1 MKIDGLLKFS
11 EKSREELIQD
21 ILDREKKIQEQEKR
35 IRDLERQLGKKSALD
50 EHKQFLKLER
60 LAKIKVRPK
69 TPGQKAGHLGITRGK
84 PLEIDRVVEQTLK
97 QCPDCYEKLSKSQ
110 EVVEHIQE
118 DLIPARSQVTCFRKH
133 RYYCRGCEKLV
144 TAPCAADEIPNSYVG
159 PNVLIQALIL
169 KYHHGLP
176 FNKIR
181 EVFKGLNDFEISE
194 GALSQ
199 ALVRMSEWLKVEVDE
214 ILSGVR
220 ASPQIHMDETGWK
233 VSGTKH
239 WLWAAVN
246 EKLAY
251 YQVAVSRGAK
261 VARAIVGKEYQGIIS
276 ADFYAAY
283 NLLPGKKQKCLVHL
297 LRTMREY
304 RFKDRTNEFV
314 KHEKRLK
321 RIIRDAIYLK
331 ERESKLS
338 EAVYVRRVKR
348 IKVRLFAWSSGDY
361 RNKNLIRLAKRF
373 LKHWIHLLTFLEYP
387 EVEYHN
393 NLAERMIRPNVIIRN
408 RSFQNRSQAG
418 ADAHGTHMSLL
429 QTLRLQGRDI
439 FTELKTAY
447 LFHRQGNILPILQ
460 LASVR

>member
-1 MKIDGLLKFS
+1 MEATIFKFA

-35 IRDLERQLGKKSALD
+35 IRDLEQQLGKKSALD
-50 EHKQFLKLER
+50 EHKRFMKLER
-60 LAKIKVRPK
+60 LAKLKTRPRS
-69 TPGQKAGHLGITRGK
+69 PGQKVGHAGATRPK
-84 PLEIDRVVEQTLK
+84 PIRVDRVVEQTLK
-97 QCPDCYEKLSKSQ
+97 QCPDCSQKLSVSQ
-110 EVVEHIQE
+110 EVIEHIQE
-118 DLIPARSQVTCFRKH
+118 DLIPARPQITCFRKH
-133 RYYCRGCEKLV
+133 RYYCRRCEKLV
-144 TAPCAADEIPNSYVG
+144 TAPYAADEIPNSYVG

-169 KYHHGLP
+169 KYHQGLP
-176 FNKIR
+176 FNKIK

-199 ALVRMSEWLKVEVDE
+199 ALVRMSEWLRVEKDE
-214 ILSGVR
+214 ILSGIR

-233 VSGTKH
+233 ISGARH

-261 VARAIVGKEYQGIIS
+261 VARGIVGKEYPGIIS

-283 NLLPGKKQKCLVHL
+283 DLLPGKKQKCLVHL

-304 RFKDRTNEFV
+304 RFKDHTVEFV
-314 KHEKRLK
+314 KYEKILK
-321 RIIRDAIYLK
+321 RIIRDAIHLK
-331 ERESKLS
+331 ERESELS
-338 EAVYVRRVKR
+338 EAVYWRRVKR
-348 IKVRLFAWSSGDY
+348 IKVRLFAWSSGNY

-373 LKHWIHLLTFLEYP
+373 LKHWVHLLTFLENP
-387 EVEYHN
+387 GVEYHN

-429 QTLRLQGRDI
+429 QTLRLQGRNI
-439 FTELKTAY
+439 FTELKQAY
-447 LFHRQGNILPILQ
+447 LFHRQGNTVPILK
-460 LASVR
+460 LASFR